1 MNNTSNQGKLP
12 PYMLVFIF
20 TLVIPFGGAVFLFTR
35 PWGLIETF
43 GILLA
48 LVFVFPIIIGL
59 KKNQRA

>member
-1 MNNTSNQGKLP
+1 
-12 PYMLVFIF
+12 MLVFIF
-20 TLVIPFGGAVFLFTR
+20 TLVIAFGGAVFLFTR